1 MKFIK
6 LCFCPLFTI
15 FFYEKLRPIWKCN
28 FSICLSFQN
37 IKYFFQWGSILYQ
50 IDQLSKIWSESFFN
64 FIEFFFYKEISIK
77 DFIQIFLFCFW
88 NGFLIV
94 RWVKFNCFFLMI
106 SRFFKI
112 SILGFIPKIFNL
124 CSVLLHNLSSKIL
137 EFHLKWLKC
146 SIYFSNLL
154 FILFIFKLS
163 ENHFQI
169 FSLFWS
175 KFFINCL

>member
-6 LCFCPLFTI
+6 LFFCPLFTI
-15 FFYEKLRPIWKCN
+15 FFYEKFRPIWKCMLC
-28 FSICLSFQN
+28 IRLSFQN
-37 IKYFFQWGSILYQ
+37 IKYSFQRVGILYQ
-50 IDQLSKIWSESFFN
+50 IDQLSKIWSESFFC

-88 NGFLIV
+88 NRFLIV
-94 RWVKFNCFFLMI
+94 RWVSLWYFFLMI
-106 SRFFKI
+106 IRFFK
-112 SILGFIPKIFNL
+112 LGFIFKIFNL
-124 CSVLLHNLSSKIL
+124 CCVLRHNLSSKIL
-137 EFHLKWLKC
+137 KFHLNWLKC

-154 FILFIFKLS
+154 FILLIFKFF
-163 ENHFQI
+163 ENSLQI